1 MPVTLRFHDR
11 ECSVY
16 GIYQA
21 QQVDVDEEAPVICAT
36 FPCNFP
42 ATFLFHLQYLDRC
55 VCSFLRSMPP
65 CCPKVNGW
73 ESGTKDLTPSRYSLL
88 TISIIVQYTAST
100 MIITRKSAWSQ
111 DVTCNFKEK
120 NAMLTAER
128 RRSILQTLQR
138 EGKVYAS
145 ELSKAMHVSE
155 DTIRRD
161 LRELAA
167 AGELQRVHGGALPR
181 LPAPASF
188 IERQQQAPGAKAA
201 IAQAA
206 VRLIQQDQVIIL
218 DGGTTT
224 LQVAQHL
231 PPDLRATVI
240 TPSPPVALALAE
252 HPSVEVILIGGKLYK
267 HELVAVGAATVEA
280 FRHIR
285 ADMCFLGIG
294 SIHPEVGIS
303 TFDLEEAAV
312 KRVMMAGAAE
322 VVALTP
328 AEKLGTAA
336 PYIIGPLSDLTH
348 LVTERSVSKEVLAP
362 YRALG
367 ITIVRA

>member
-1 MPVTLRFHDR
+1 
-11 ECSVY
+11 
-16 GIYQA
+16 
-21 QQVDVDEEAPVICAT
+21 
-36 FPCNFP
+36 
-42 ATFLFHLQYLDRC
+42 
-55 VCSFLRSMPP
+55 
-65 CCPKVNGW
+65 
-73 ESGTKDLTPSRYSLL
+73 
-88 TISIIVQYTAST
+88 
-100 MIITRKSAWSQ
+100 
-111 DVTCNFKEK
+111 
-120 NAMLTAER
+120 MLTAER
-128 RRSILQTLQR
+128 RRSIMQTLQR

-145 ELSKAMHVSE
+145 ELSKLLHVSE

-181 LPAPASF
+181 LPASF

-206 VRLIQQDQVIIL
+206 ARLIRRDQIIIL
-218 DGGTTT
+218 DGGTTP

-240 TPSPPVALALAE
+240 THSPPVALALAE
-252 HPSVEVILIGGKLYK
+252 HPTVEVILIGGKLYK
-267 HELVAVGAATVEA
+267 HELVAVGAATVQA

-285 ADMCFLGIG
+285 ADLCFLGIG
-294 SIHPEVGIS
+294 SMHPEVGIS
-303 TFDLEEAAV
+303 TFDLDEASV
-312 KRVMMAGAAE
+312 KRAMIASAAE

-328 AEKLGTAA
+328 AEKLDTVA
-336 PYIIGPLSDLTH
+336 PYIVGPLSDLTH
-348 LVTERSVSKEVLAP
+348 LVTERSVSNEVLAP